1 VIYLKNSVGI
11 EIRRDDLLISCLR
24 SNFAGGVFTS
34 FMRVPGYLQR
44 DRAEVRGEID
54 KFFKRERLSRENIV
68 LGMPRQDVIFRHLD
82 LPKEVEDNLKQVIL
96 YQVQSFEPTEEEKLY
111 YDFVLLSNGNAGKKL
126 HVLLMMI
133 RKSILES
140 HLQIMNQ
147 LDLRPAAV
155 TAGSVALANMFLGTQ
170 HAGRDK
176 TYLLADLKSEGF
188 ELVLLRGG
196 AIVYAREAV
205 RQGEISWRQQLLH
218 EMESAVGKVRLDS
231 DENIEGI
238 VMAGEESE
246 KVWQEIQAEIP
257 GCELIGGRLRFEMP
271 PGNKAVLQEAATS
284 LGLAYVGISHRL
296 PMKLNLLP
304 YEYRVHQ
311 KRWAYVPTIILGLC
325 ILVVLAGLGLHQL
338 FQQRI
343 LIRKLDQEYQSL
355 KGPVAR
361 IQSLRTRADNL
372 EKQIVFI
379 ESLLNRRDYNLEIMQ
394 ELTTLLPSDS
404 FLKFYRNLDGAL
416 TIQGNSASPPDL
428 LPKLEKSPYLKEVV
442 QSGAIF
448 RDIQTGKD
456 TFTFVAKCE
465 K

>member
-1 VIYLKNSVGI
+1 
-11 EIRRDDLLISCLR
+11 
-24 SNFAGGVFTS
+24 
-34 FMRVPGYLQR
+34 
-44 DRAEVRGEID
+44 
-54 KFFKRERLSRENIV
+54 
-68 LGMPRQDVIFRHLD
+68 
-82 LPKEVEDNLKQVIL
+82 
-96 YQVQSFEPTEEEKLY
+96 
-111 YDFVLLSNGNAGKKL
+111 
-126 HVLLMMI
+126 
-133 RKSILES
+133 
-140 HLQIMNQ
+140 
-147 LDLRPAAV
+147 
-155 TAGSVALANMFLGTQ
+155 
-170 HAGRDK
+170 
-176 TYLLADLKSEGF
+176 
-188 ELVLLRGG
+188 
-196 AIVYAREAV
+196 
-205 RQGEISWRQQLLH
+205 
-218 EMESAVGKVRLDS
+218 
-231 DENIEGI
+231 
-238 VMAGEESE
+238 
-246 KVWQEIQAEIP
+246 
-257 GCELIGGRLRFEMP
+257 
-271 PGNKAVLQEAATS
+271 
-284 LGLAYVGISHRL
+284 
-296 PMKLNLLP
+296 MKLNLLP